1 MEDITKEYEQIIAR
15 LYEALSTA
23 RAYEKACK
31 ADDNGG
37 GFATFKRQE
46 LRDKLMYQ
54 IGDTVDPV
62 DPYSNAEIPSAWL
75 SIDDASHAQI
85 AASIIYD
92 IRFFERGL
100 AYIKTGN
107 HKRQSSFLDQE
118 ETKEGKRSFTRQ
130 DYSDATIYV
139 FFSSSYGVARKPS
152 FVFKGLDA
160 CADFFMKHIEACK
173 DSKDVRGSIWKAL
186 KDSDKG
192 RTMFGYRFSL
202 TKDLNNPDGTQAD

>member
-1 MEDITKEYEQIIAR
+1 MEDIKQEYERIITS
-15 LYEALSTA
+15 LYDALSTA
-23 RAYEKACK
+23 RAYERACRE
-31 ADDNGG
+31 ADRNISHYHIY
-37 GFATFKRQE
+37 KKQE
-46 LRDKLMYQ
+46 LYDKLVEV
-54 IGDTVDPV
+54 IGDSVDPV
-62 DPYSNAEIPSAWL
+62 DPYSNSEIPSASL
-75 SIDDASHAQI
+75 SIDDATHDQI

-100 AYIKTGN
+100 AYLTTGN
-107 HKRQSSFLDQE
+107 HRKQASFLDDDL
-118 ETKEGKRSFTRQ
+118 EGKQSKRSFTRQ

-173 DSKDVRGSIWKAL
+173 ESKDVRGSIWKAL

-202 TKDLNNPDGTQAD
+202 NKDLNNPDGV